1 MISRNCVI
9 GFAACLIGQ
18 LFSCL
23 GVAGQPIPAS
33 HVDRFDGRPRVI
45 VISDIGN
52 EPDDQ
57 MSMTR
62 LLLYSDELDI
72 EALVAA
78 TSTWQ
83 KTVVHPETM
92 RDRGSEKNFQICSI
106 SSNPQLRPAGTII
119 TPLGPASA
127 VMFIT
132 GIVQVPIR
140 LW

>member
-1 MISRNCVI
+1 MISRDCVI

-18 LFSCL
+18 LFSCFDL
-23 GVAGQPIPAS
+23 AGQPIPAS

-78 TSTWQ
+78 TSTWH
-83 KTVVHPETM
+83 TP
-92 RDRGSEKNFQICSI
+92 NSI
-106 SSNPQLRPAGTII
+106 SAIPKPT
-119 TPLGPASA
+119 
-127 VMFIT
+127 
-132 GIVQVPIR
+132 
-140 LW
+140 